1 MSAPEPPRDLNAQAE
16 RDVVSMLLAFPS
28 HFSEVSDL
36 LEPDDFGTPL
46 MRRVFGAMLDL
57 YEQSDPI
64 TTAGVGELIEL
75 ETGRSLTRPQ
85 AEELISLVT
94 EATSAAML
102 PTHARTV
109 LEHGTRR
116 RAGSLTEEATGRLR
130 ALPLG
135 MRARHL
141 EQGLADFADEILQLR
156 RRLAPKGRVE
166 TTAKGLIESLKAN
179 LDAEVSS
186 EGIPT
191 GLSEI
196 DKILGGYRS
205 TELTVIGARPSVG
218 KSAMLLQLSLSLA
231 ARRWSRSGVKDEP
244 RRVLYVSVEMGAEQ
258 VGIRVLSNL
267 ANVNSRSI
275 LEGRLTTE
283 ERERVEECWASNPV
297 ETVTFLEQIRA
308 RPQDV
313 RSAALRVQEEHG
325 LDVVVVDYLQ
335 RMRVPRRKNQARYE
349 IVGEVAAE
357 LKELARELDV
367 HVITA
372 AQLSRDSQD
381 REPMLS
387 DLRESGDI
395 EQEADNVGLLWQPK
409 DADNRKIDGR
419 LDLIWAK
426 QRQGPTGVSELRF
439 DPSRSSIV
447 DASPIESHSISFSGD

>member
-1 MSAPEPPRDLNAQAE
+1 MTAPSDLNAQAE
-16 RDVVSMLLAFPS
+16 REVVSMLLAHPG
-28 HFSEVSDL
+28 HFADVSDL
-36 LEPDDFGTPL
+36 LEPQDFGTPFL
-46 MRRVFGAMLDL
+46 RRIFGAMLDL

-64 TTAGVGELIEL
+64 TTTGIAELIEL
-75 ETGRSLTRPQ
+75 EAGRSLTRPQ
-85 AEELISLVT
+85 AEEIVRLAT
-94 EATSAAML
+94 EATSAVL
-102 PTHARTV
+102 LETHARTV
-109 LEHGTRR
+109 LEHGARR
-116 RAGSLTEEATGRLR
+116 RASVLAEEATGKLR

-141 EQGLADFADEILQLR
+141 EQGLADFADEILRLR

-166 TTAKGLIESLKAN
+166 TSAKGLIESLKAN

-191 GLSEI
+191 GLVEL
-196 DKILGGYRS
+196 DKILGGYRK
-205 TELTVIGARPSVG
+205 TELTVLGARPSVG
-218 KSAMLLQLSLSLA
+218 KSAMLLQLSLYLA
-231 ARRWSRSGVKDEP
+231 TRRWTRTNVQDEP

-267 ANVNSRSI
+267 ADVNSRRI
-275 LEGRLTTE
+275 LEGKLSAD
-283 ERERVEECWASNPV
+283 ERERVEVCYSGNPA
-297 ETVTFLEQIRA
+297 ETVTFMEQIRA

-325 LDVVVVDYLQ
+325 LDVVAVDYLQ
-335 RMRVPRRKNQARYE
+335 RMRVPRVKDRKRYE

-367 HVITA
+367 HVLTA

-381 REPMLS
+381 RRPTLA

-395 EQEADNVGLLWQPK
+395 EQEADNVGLLWKPV
-409 DADNRKIDGR
+409 DGDGRKLDGR
-419 LDLIWAK
+419 LDVLWEK

-439 DPSRSSIV
+439 DPSRSRIT
-447 DASPIESHSISFSGD
+447 DASPIETHAVSYHGT

>member
-1 MSAPEPPRDLNAQAE
+1 MSAPESPRDLNAQAE

-28 HFSEVSDL
+28 HFCEVSDL

-102 PTHARTV
+102 STHARTV

-231 ARRWSRSGVKDEP
+231 ARRWSRSGVQDDA

-283 ERERVEECWASNPV
+283 ERDRVEECWASNPV
-297 ETVTFLEQIRA
+297 ATVTFMEQIRA

-409 DADNRKIDGR
+409 DDDNRKIDGR

-439 DPSRSSIV
+439 DPSRSSMA